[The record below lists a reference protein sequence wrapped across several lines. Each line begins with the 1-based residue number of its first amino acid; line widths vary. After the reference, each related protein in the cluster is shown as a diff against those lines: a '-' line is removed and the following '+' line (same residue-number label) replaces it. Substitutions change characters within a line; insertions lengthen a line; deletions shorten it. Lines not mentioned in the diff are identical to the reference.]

1 MCTRAG
7 GSAPASAMAARICR
21 LHPGLAEMT
30 SDAPVASTA
39 AALRAPSSPAAAGC
53 HQVVHPGRAAAGPAV
68 PHFHQVQ
75 PGDRAQQV
83 PGLLPDALGVPE
95 VARLVVHG
103 AHRQRVPGGPRP
115 GRRSRARVAPSWPAR
130 SWPAPFPSGP
140 GPVPTVPTAAASRLA
155 RNSLRS
161 RTLLPSRCARSAQ
174 PSPSAPWP
182 AANSWPYSF
191 IADPQPAEFT
201 TITSTPAASKVAI
214 VRRANRTASLAR
226 PVCSDSAPQQPCPA
240 GMTTSQPSA
249 ASTRAVASFTP
260 GKNTDCTHPVSM
272 PTTARRGP
280 CAAIRPG
287 RACTTARSLAVSA
300 SRRRGRR
307 DPERGDQLR
316 GQPVG

>member
-1 MCTRAG
+1 M
-7 GSAPASAMAARICR
+7 
-21 LHPGLAEMT
+21 
-30 SDAPVASTA
+30 
-39 AALRAPSSPAAAGC
+39 
-53 HQVVHPGRAAAGPAV
+53 
-68 PHFHQVQ
+68 
-75 PGDRAQQV
+75 
-83 PGLLPDALGVPE
+83 
-95 VARLVVHG
+95 
-103 AHRQRVPGGPRP
+103 
-115 GRRSRARVAPSWPAR
+115 
-130 SWPAPFPSGP
+130 
-140 GPVPTVPTAAASRLA
+140 
-155 RNSLRS
+155 
-161 RTLLPSRCARSAQ
+161 LPSRCARSAQ

-300 SRRRGRR
+300 SRGVAGATRSEATSSGASRLASWLRSISRVAPVRWVSRSGPVSSRSRRGYGNVAKIALRASR
-307 DPERGDQLR
+307 ARSERGGTGAGPGPGGGCSDQVR
-316 GQPVG
+316 AASISRS